1 MTGGER
7 VATDEVGRALADA
20 IATERLR
27 IVASLIRTT
36 GDWDLAEDAVS
47 DAAERALLHWPK
59 DGIPDNPA
67 AWLTATARRRAIDVL
82 RRADVERAKLA
93 ELTAEEALTDRTE
106 VDRTEG
112 MPDLSPMTDD
122 RLRLIF
128 TCCHPALPLDAR
140 VALTLK
146 VVSGLP
152 TGAIGRA
159 FLTSEATMGQRLL
172 RAKTKIANAGIP
184 YRVPPDDVLP
194 ERLDGVLAV
203 LYVVFTEGYA
213 TAAHELAE
221 EAIRL
226 GRLLMTLMPD
236 AGEARAL
243 LSLMLLQHSRREARE
258 VDGERV
264 TLEQQDRSLWD
275 LAAIDEGLRL
285 RPPPS
290 SPRGG
295 YAVQA
300 DIAAVHAMAA
310 DADDT
315 DWAAIVDLYDELLAL
330 IPSPVVAL
338 NRSIA
343 VGMSEGPLAGLAYL
357 EDVADDPKL
366 VDHYLVAAARGDLLA
381 RAGLHEEAVIAL
393 GRAADLAPTDQE
405 RRQLTQRAAELR
417 RG

>member
-7 VATDEVGRALADA
+7 VTADEVGRALADA
-20 IATERLR
+20 IAAERLR
-27 IVASLIRTT
+27 IVATLIRTT

-47 DAAERALLHWPK
+47 DAAERALLHWPQ

-67 AWLTATARRRAIDVL
+67 AWLTATARRRATDVL

-93 ELTAEEALTDRTE
+93 ELAAEQSLTD
-106 VDRTEG
+106 TEG
-112 MPDLSPMTDD
+112 MPDMSPMTDD

-152 TGAIGRA
+152 TEAIGRA

-172 RAKTKIANAGIP
+172 RAKGKIAHAGIP
-184 YRVPPDDVLP
+184 YRAPSDDLLP

-203 LYVVFTEGYA
+203 LYLVFTEGYA
-213 TAAHELAE
+213 TTARDLAD

-226 GRLLMTLMPD
+226 GRLLVNLMPD
-236 AGEARAL
+236 ADEARAL
-243 LSLMLLQHSRREARE
+243 LSLMLLQHSRRDARE

-264 TLEQQDRSLWD
+264 TLERQDRSRWD
-275 LAAIDEGLRL
+275 HAAIDEGLRL
-285 RPPPS
+285 RQPPS
-290 SPRGG
+290 APRGA
-295 YAVQA
+295 YAMQA
-300 DIAAVHAMAA
+300 DIAAVHAVAA

-315 DWAAIVDLYDELLAL
+315 DWPAIVNLYDELFVLV
-330 IPSPVVAL
+330 PSPVVAL

-343 VGMSEGPLAGLAYL
+343 VGMSEGPLAGLAHL
-357 EDVADDPKL
+357 EDIADDPKL

-381 RAGLHEEAVIAL
+381 RAGLHKEAVIAIE
-393 GRAADLAPTDQE
+393 RAAELAPTDQE
-405 RRQLTQRAAELR
+405 RRQLSDRAAELR
-417 RG
+417 RA

>member
-20 IATERLR
+20 IAAERLR
-27 IVASLIRTT
+27 IVATLIRTT

-47 DAAERALLHWPK
+47 DAVERALLHWPA

-67 AWLTATARRRAIDVL
+67 AWLTATARRRAIDIL

-93 ELTAEEALTDRTE
+93 DLANEEALTDH
-106 VDRTEG
+106 TEG
-112 MPDLSPMTDD
+112 MPKMSPMTDD

-152 TGAIGRA
+152 TEAIGRA

-172 RAKTKIANAGIP
+172 RAKRKITHAGIP
-184 YRVPPDDVLP
+184 YRVPTDDVLP

-203 LYVVFTEGYA
+203 LYLVFTEGYA
-213 TAAHELAE
+213 TTAHDLAD

-226 GRLLMTLMPD
+226 SRLLVALMPEAD
-236 AGEARAL
+236 EARAL
-243 LSLMLLQHSRREARE
+243 LSLILLQHSRRNARE

-264 TLEQQDRSLWD
+264 TLEHQDRSRWD
-275 LAAIDEGLRL
+275 RAAIDEGLRL
-285 RPPPS
+285 RPDPGAS
-290 SPRGG
+290 RGG

-300 DIAAVHAMAA
+300 DIAAVHAVAV

-315 DWAAIVDLYDELLAL
+315 DWAAIVNLYDELLRL
-330 IPSPVVAL
+330 NPSPIVAL

-343 VGMSEGPLAGLAYL
+343 VGMSEGALAGLAYL

-381 RAGLHEEAVIAL
+381 RAGLDAEAVMAIE
-393 GRAADLAPTDQE
+393 RAADLAPTDQE
-405 RRQLTQRAAELR
+405 RRQLIQRAEELR
-417 RG
+417 QP